1 MLKVIGILNNQL
13 HMIDH
18 HTIIVGRTGTGKNT
32 ILKVVAYLNKME
44 VYHNKSYLSE
54 CIVRCLKG

>member
-1 MLKVIGILNNQL
+1 
-13 HMIDH
+13 MIDH